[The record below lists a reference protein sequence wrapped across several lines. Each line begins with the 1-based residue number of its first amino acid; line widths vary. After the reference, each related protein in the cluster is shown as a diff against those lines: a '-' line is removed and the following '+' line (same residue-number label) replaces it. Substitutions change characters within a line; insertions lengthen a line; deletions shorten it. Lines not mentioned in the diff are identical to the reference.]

1 MQPCEPNF
9 QCSKMKNGEE
19 IGGWGGV
26 LAGRGVEWDAGAFV
40 QMCGGVCVRE
50 YVCVPVYVC
59 MCAHAYACVGCV
71 CVCVRAR
78 VYAWVCVCMC
88 VCV

>member
-59 MCAHAYACVGCV
+59 MCARAYTPASP
-71 CVCVRAR
+71 AR
-78 VYAWVCVCMC
+78 VISQYLQKDMC
-88 VCV
+88 YETW